1 MSYGGSGSGYSGY
14 VWGGYSPTWGGYTY
28 SPTFSSWGGY
38 AYSPMFST
46 WNTPIVSAGGTM
58 FNPAGLSQ
66 SFYFNPAGANEA
78 TLVVHMPENA
88 SLSIDGQQTQQRSG
102 TRVFTSPPLESGKT
116 YTYTLR
122 AEMTRDGRTI
132 HETKNVD
139 VRPGQ
144 SSEVTM
150 NPGGSE
156 RGESINTPPR
166 ENQTPSQRTTPPEQ

>member
-1 MSYGGSGSGYSGY
+1 MSYGGWGSGYGGY
-14 VWGGYSPTWGGYTY
+14 VLGGYSST
-28 SPTFSSWGGY
+28 WGGY

-58 FNPAGLSQ
+58 FNPAGVTQ

-88 SLSIDGQQTQQRSG
+88 SLSIEDQQTQQRSG
-102 TRVFTSPPLESGKT
+102 TRVFTSPPLEAGKT

-139 VRPGQ
+139 VRAGQ

-166 ENQTPSQRTTPPEQ
+166 ENQTPPQRTPTPPEQ